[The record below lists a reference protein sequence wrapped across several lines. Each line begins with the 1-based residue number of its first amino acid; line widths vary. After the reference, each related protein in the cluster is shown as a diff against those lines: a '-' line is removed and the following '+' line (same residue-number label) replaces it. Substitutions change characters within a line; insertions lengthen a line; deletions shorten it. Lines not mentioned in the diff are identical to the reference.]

1 MVGML
6 TVALFFSLY
15 CQQIQSIPQGR
26 FGPPYGDSENTN
38 WASRLLRAKRTKIL
52 GDEERNMAK
61 RDEIHGRF
69 GPHLGDEEMN
79 MAKRYEAAERNEILR
94 GEDEYN
100 NENSFLKRAGYDED
114 LGSYVKRSHE
124 MENRGVCDQ
133 SQHYY
138 DMACHRCPKGQ
149 SHCL

>member
-26 FGPPYGDSENTN
+26 SGPPYGDSENVN
-38 WASRLLRAKRTKIL
+38 GASRLL
-52 GDEERNMAK
+52 AK

-94 GEDEYN
+94 AEDEYN

-124 MENRGVCDQ
+124 MENRVVSCDQ
-133 SQHYY
+133 TQHYY
-138 DMACHRCPKGQ
+138 DMACHSCPEEINKKNGG
-149 SHCL
+149 CR